1 MLWLSLAASSA
12 FAYYRVG
19 SKLQLHDTDRAMA
32 YLRPLSSS
40 NEGILKEE
48 PRPAPLKPDWA
59 AGGLLSDFVNM
70 LISFKPLFGMMKV
83 GARSTLISTAEKN
96 NIPWRALTQ
105 DLRTKMDVLSEN
117 YKQVL
122 DNTITEYPS
131 YYTQQFHAYDDGNLN
146 WDAAFE
152 CESATMS
159 MAIRTWPKE
168 PLTVKQA
175 QDRLRASF
183 TDAIKQ
189 YRDGHEVSLSTVR
202 RVLDV
207 GCSVGVS
214 TFYLADA
221 FPAAST
227 VDGLDLSP
235 YFLAVARGRQLAQC
249 GLDYLSSDPSIRP
262 DASKYNHINWV
273 HANIERTPFADNAYD
288 IAACS
293 FIFHELP
300 TDTSVAIFKELYRI
314 VDSGGVV
321 SVAAAVAVVYYLFD
335 LSVLMRAGG
344 DYRLEPAVAC
354 HPEPPA
360 DAVHADEIHG
370 ALVRRVLLL

>member
-1 MLWLSLAASSA
+1 MNLRLVLWLSLAVAATS
-12 FAYYRVG
+12 YVQYRSEIKV
-19 SKLQLHDTDRAMA
+19 QLHRPRRIVA
-32 YLRPLSSS
+32 YPRFLSEG
-40 NEGILKEE
+40 NEGILNTEE
-48 PRPAPLKPDWA
+48 PRAAQLKPDWA

-83 GARSTLISTAEKN
+83 GARNTLISTAEKN
-96 NIPWRALTQ
+96 NIPWRALSQ
-105 DLRTKMDVLSEN
+105 NLRTKMDILSDN

-122 DNTITEYPS
+122 DSTITDYPS
-131 YYTQQFHAYDDGNLN
+131 YYTKQFHAYDDGNLN

-189 YRDGHEVSLSTVR
+189 YMKSCEMSLSNVQ

-221 FPAAST
+221 FPTAST

-235 YFLAVARGRQLAQC
+235 HFLAIARGRQLAQC
-249 GLDYLSSDPSIRP
+249 GLDCLSVDPATRP
-262 DASKYNHINWV
+262 DISKYSHIKWV
-273 HANIERTPFADNAYD
+273 HANIERTPFEDNTYD
-288 IAACS
+288 VAACS

-300 TDTSVAIFKELYRI
+300 TDASLAILKELFRI
-314 VDSGGVV
+314 VNCGGVV
-321 SVAAAVAVVYYLFD
+321 SILLLLRDEVIDPLHY
-335 LSVLMRAGG
+335 
-344 DYRLEPAVAC
+344 
-354 HPEPPA
+354 
-360 DAVHADEIHG
+360 AVHYANDFS
-370 ALVRRVLLL
+370 VFM

>member
-1 MLWLSLAASSA
+1 MLPLMLTLWLSLAASST
-12 FAYYRVG
+12 FAYYRAG
-19 SKLQLHDTDRAMA
+19 SKLQLHGIDTRAMA
-32 YLRPLSSS
+32 YLRPLSAAG
-40 NEGILKEE
+40 NEGGIVKEE
-48 PRPAPLKPDWA
+48 PRPAPIKPDWA

-83 GARSTLISTAEKN
+83 GARKTLISTAEKN

-189 YRDGHEVSLSTVR
+189 YMDEHEVSLSTVR

-221 FPAAST
+221 FSAASA

-249 GLDYLSSDPSIRP
+249 GLDYLSSDPATRP
-262 DASKYNHINWV
+262 DASKYNHIKWV
-273 HANIERTPFADNAYD
+273 HANIEHTPFADNAYD

-300 TDTSVAIFKELYRI
+300 TDASVAIFKELYRI
-314 VDSGGVV
+314 INSGGVV
-321 SVAAAVAVVYYLFD
+321 SIAA
-335 LSVLMRAGG
+335 
-344 DYRLEPAVAC
+344 
-354 HPEPPA
+354 
-360 DAVHADEIHG
+360 
-370 ALVRRVLLL
+370 